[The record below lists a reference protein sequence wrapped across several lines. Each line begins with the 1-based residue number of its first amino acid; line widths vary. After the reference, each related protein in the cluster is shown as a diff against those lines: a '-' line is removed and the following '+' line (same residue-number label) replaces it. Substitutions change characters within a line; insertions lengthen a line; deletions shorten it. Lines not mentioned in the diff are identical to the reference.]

1 MSLAIRKL
9 SFVQEFLKLED
20 EVVIEDFEKL
30 LALEKIKMYQGGLK
44 PMTIDELESELKL
57 SMQDSLND
65 NVFSNDEFVISTGN
79 NVSQTTR

>member
-9 SFVQEFLKLED
+9 SFVQEFLKLEN

-65 NVFSNDEFVISTGN
+65 NVFSNDELLKNIADW
-79 NVSQTTR
+79 

>member
-30 LALEKIKMYQGGLK
+30 LALEKIEMYQGGLK

-65 NVFSNDEFVISTGN
+65 NVFSNDELLKNIADW
-79 NVSQTTR
+79 

>member
-57 SMQDSLND
+57 SMQDSSND
-65 NVFSNDEFVISTGN
+65 NVFSNDELLKNIADW
-79 NVSQTTR
+79 

>member
-65 NVFSNDEFVISTGN
+65 NVFSNDELLKNIADW
-79 NVSQTTR
+79 

>member
-65 NVFSNDEFVISTGN
+65 NVFSNEELLKNIADW
-79 NVSQTTR
+79 

>member
-30 LALEKIKMYQGGLK
+30 LALEKIKMQQGGLK

-65 NVFSNDEFVISTGN
+65 NVFSNDELLKNIADW
-79 NVSQTTR
+79 